1 MLLTL
6 RRPKHLS
13 HEGGGGEE
21 GHCEVR
27 SGCVTADFAC
37 VQWRSGERGGARG
50 DFCFLEGRSLKVL

>member
-1 MLLTL
+1 M
-6 RRPKHLS
+6 K
-13 HEGGGGEE
+13 EEEEKKE

-50 DFCFLEGRSLKVL
+50 ARRDFCFLEGRSLKVL